1 MTSTADDLLR
11 GFAAATATAGVPD
24 DGPAEL
30 DRILAAGAVR
40 AVFQPI
46 VELERRQV
54 VGYEALARGP
64 EGSPLERPDLLFA
77 VARRTGR
84 LVELDWV
91 CRLAALTA
99 ALDGGL
105 RRPLR
110 LFVNVEPDALGM
122 AMPAHAEPI
131 VARAREELD
140 LVVELTE
147 RSLADRPA
155 DVLAIVAQLHAQGL
169 SVALDDVGADPRSL
183 ALMPF
188 VRPEIIKLDLR
199 LVQARPSPE
208 IAAVVHAVN
217 AHAERDGAL
226 VLAEGIETEAQHRT
240 ARSLGARYGQGWL
253 YGRPGPLPA
262 PNGSSAPVA
271 AWPPPRPREDPEP
284 AGATPFAIVR
294 EHHAPRRGD
303 KRLLLAISRHLEL
316 QVDAAADATVVL
328 ATFQDAVHFT
338 RATRALYARLASS
351 AALVGALGVGLDAE
365 PAPGV
370 RGASLEAAET
380 LHGEWN
386 VIVIDPHFAAA
397 FVGLDCGDT
406 AVPDLERRF
415 DFCLTYDRDL
425 VVRAA
430 RTLMTRLAPARA

>member
-1 MTSTADDLLR
+1 MSHTAHDLLR
-11 GFAAATATAGVPD
+11 GLATGVPD

-46 VELERRQV
+46 VELESRRV
-54 VGYEALARGP
+54 AGYEALARGP
-64 EGSPLERPDLLFA
+64 AGSPLERPDLLFA

-84 LVELDWV
+84 LVELDWA
-91 CRLAALTA
+91 CRLAALRG
-99 ALDGGL
+99 ALDAGL
-105 RRPLR
+105 RPPLR
-110 LFVNVEPDALGM
+110 LFVNVEPDALG
-122 AMPAHAEPI
+122 AGMPAHAEPI

-155 DVLAIVAQLHAQGL
+155 DVLAIVARLHAQGL

-188 VRPEIIKLDLR
+188 VRPEIVKLDLR

-226 VLAEGIETEAQHRT
+226 VLAEGVETEAQHRT

-262 PNGSSAPVA
+262 PDGASAAP
-271 AWPPPRPREDPEP
+271 WPPRRPPEAP
-284 AGATPFAIVR
+284 EAGGATPFAIVR
-294 EHHAPRRGD
+294 GHQAPRRGD

-316 QVDAAADATVVL
+316 QVDTSAEATVVL
-328 ATFQDAVHFT
+328 ATFQEAVHFT
-338 RATRALYARLASS
+338 PATRALYARLARS
-351 AALVGALGVGLDAE
+351 AALVGALGVGLDTE

-370 RGASLEAAET
+370 RGASLEAAEA

-386 VIVIDPHFAAA
+386 VIVINPHFAAA

-406 AVPDLERRF
+406 GVPDLERRF

-430 RTLMTRLAPARA
+430 RTLMTRLAPARG